1 MKIPRHK
8 RILSDLF
15 IYWYAANMTNSV
27 KKIQFIECLW
37 IKCICGNIDKDSIFS
52 NTNQNIYRDI
62 PTAEKLDLHFHDFT
76 PIIAT
81 LCDPTDKKTAWR
93 ILSYTQIK
101 LRTLQEHFIMDKVPI
116 SLPLYW
122 SKEYSAIS
130 VSKILCKLDR
140 MALPPFALADSSAVC
155 SIWSFEFLRTHYI
168 LNSVIQPMLNAV
180 SWNARRIAR
189 NLLKH
194 YFIPWIRMTSDF
206 FRTDIQACNSVF

>member
-81 LCDPTDKKTAWR
+81 LFNLVVRVFEDTLHIKFGNPTDVKCRVLECKKDRTKFTEALLYSLNKDDEWFLPDR
-93 ILSYTQIK
+93 YSGMQFCILKIP
-101 LRTLQEHFIMDKVPI
+101 TLTKQTK
-116 SLPLYW
+116 
-122 SKEYSAIS
+122 
-130 VSKILCKLDR
+130 
-140 MALPPFALADSSAVC
+140 
-155 SIWSFEFLRTHYI
+155 
-168 LNSVIQPMLNAV
+168 LNSLQFGL
-180 SWNARRIAR
+180 
-189 NLLKH
+189 
-194 YFIPWIRMTSDF
+194 
-206 FRTDIQACNSVF
+206 

>member
-1 MKIPRHK
+1 MWK
-8 RILSDLF
+8 
-15 IYWYAANMTNSV
+15 YW
-27 KKIQFIECLW
+27 QRFH
-37 IKCICGNIDKDSIFS
+37 FS

-140 MALPPFALADSSAVC
+140 MALPPFALADSSAALFNLVVRV
-155 SIWSFEFLRTHYI
+155 LRTHYI